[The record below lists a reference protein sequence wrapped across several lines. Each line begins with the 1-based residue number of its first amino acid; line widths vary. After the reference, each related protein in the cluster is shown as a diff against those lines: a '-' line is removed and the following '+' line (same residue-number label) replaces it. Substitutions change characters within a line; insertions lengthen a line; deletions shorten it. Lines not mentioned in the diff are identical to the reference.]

1 LGASSILNTINL
13 PRQALDKRTVGNV
26 LRQKGVSC
34 REMMEEMCEEVD
46 RPSLAEAKENAERY
60 GRAAGFDRSADE
72 IYVRSRYTAE
82 PRKQASFAE
91 DIVYWQRRVPTPLNV

>member
-1 LGASSILNTINL
+1 
-13 PRQALDKRTVGNV
+13 
-26 LRQKGVSC
+26 
-34 REMMEEMCEEVD
+34 MMEEMCEEVD

-60 GRAAGFDRSADE
+60 GRAAGFDRSSDE

-91 DIVYWQRRVPTPLNV
+91 DIVYWQRRVPTPFNVQFMQSRFNVQMCAWNRATTQCESQRL